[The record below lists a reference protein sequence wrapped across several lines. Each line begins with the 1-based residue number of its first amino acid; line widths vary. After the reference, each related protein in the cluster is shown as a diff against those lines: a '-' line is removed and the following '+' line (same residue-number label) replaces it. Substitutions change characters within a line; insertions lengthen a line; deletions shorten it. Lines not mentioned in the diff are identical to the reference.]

1 MIFGNVILGY
11 DQMCAPSSTSHIDN
25 ITSNTISN
33 AYYDD
38 FYITK
43 NTDYALGRNVPT
55 GWDDDTILDGKF
67 DDDTG
72 LTAGNINTPLKGLS
86 GKYILVKRRIKDE
99 YKWITLQAF
108 PTTPPNDTSN
118 TRNASTE
125 NEDNPLIQTFKDYTA
140 IPGIEYEYAIV
151 FATKDGE
158 DIQESDYYIVSITPD
173 TDKMSIFTADEM
185 WGTIV
190 TDGFCNN
197 QRNTAPGV
205 INTLNDKYPTIV
217 DHSVSNYETVDVT
230 GEFYP
235 VDSETGCPILDDDP
249 ANIREINKQLKKF
262 KDFLMNRKAKILKN
276 VDGRMWF
283 CYVTT
288 PPSDNAKD
296 VYYFREI
303 SFGVTEVAEI
313 DDEEEL
319 YNSGFI
325 SASQEWWNA

>member
-11 DQMCAPSSTSHIDN
+11 DQMCAPNSASHIDD
-25 ITSNTISN
+25 ITSITIGN
-33 AYYDD
+33 AYIDD
-38 FYITK
+38 FYVTK
-43 NTDYALGRNVPT
+43 DTDSELGKTVPKT
-55 GWDDDTILDGKF
+55 WDENTILDGKY
-67 DDDTG
+67 DVTTG
-72 LTAGNINTPLKGLS
+72 LTAGNINIPMSELGGS
-86 GKYILVKRRIKDE
+86 KYLVKRKAKDSN
-99 YKWITLQAF
+99 KWITLKVYSIDP
-108 PTTPPNDTSN
+108 PTRSRSIEEDEPLSN
-118 TRNASTE
+118 
-125 NEDNPLIQTFKDYTA
+125 TFKDFTA
-140 IPGIEYEYAIV
+140 APGEDYQYAIV
-151 FATKDGE
+151 FVNEAGE
-158 DIQESDYYIVSITPD
+158 ESDYYTVSITPD
-173 TDKMSIFTADEM
+173 TEKLVICTADEM

-217 DHSVSNYETVDVT
+217 DNSVSNYETVDVT

-235 VDSETGCPILDDDP
+235 IDTETGCPILDEDP
-249 ANIREINKQLKKF
+249 ENIKMMNRELKKF

-288 PPSDNAKD
+288 PPTDNAKD

-303 SFGVTEVAEI
+303 SFGVTEIADI

-325 SASQEWWNA
+325 TAGEKWWST